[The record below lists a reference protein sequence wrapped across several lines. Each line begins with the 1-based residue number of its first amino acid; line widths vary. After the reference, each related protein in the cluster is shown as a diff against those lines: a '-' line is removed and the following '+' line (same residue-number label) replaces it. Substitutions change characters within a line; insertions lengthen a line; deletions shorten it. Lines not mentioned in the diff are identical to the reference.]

1 MSKKSTQ
8 NIRMKESYAYLK
20 SLHAGIGELIG
31 YQEFKMAWGSQVA
44 RIPTIKGRQQYI
56 SGISNKDVYN
66 VARTTASIAGRS
78 FKTGTAVSPKRI
90 SFLMGRGATVS
101 DIVKREFAM
110 SNAQAKMLKNI
121 QKDFRGWYTKETAE
135 KSGDALSRALND
147 GMGSGEGI
155 YSKEFLDKARQL
167 ITNKTAQKEYE
178 RTKPD
183 DIKAES
189 RKIAKE
195 RKALREKYNVK
206 KGEKQK
212 QYLERF
218 SPEDRLRYKSLKLS
232 EEKKDKREKL
242 IAELRQTVEE
252 GLTSDLNEGEL
263 ALGFMYYASETDFL
277 KLNAKDFGNI
287 MSILRL
293 AGLTEDDFTNYYS
306 PKEDT
311 MELDEE

>member
-66 VARTTASIAGRS
+66 VARTSADLTGRS
-78 FKTGTAVSPKRI
+78 FKTGAAVSPKRI

-101 DIVKREFAM
+101 DIVKREFVM

-121 QKDFRGWYTKETAE
+121 QKDFRSWYSKKDSTK
-135 KSGDALSRALND
+135 GDALSEAIIGDEN
-147 GMGSGEGI
+147 SI
-155 YSKEFLDKARQL
+155 STKSPYSDKFLDRARYL
-167 ITNKTAQKEYE
+167 INSKTARKEYE

-189 RKIAKE
+189 REIAKE
-195 RKALREKYNVK
+195 RKALREKYDVK

-218 SPEDRLRYKSLKLS
+218 SPEDRLRYQNLKLS
-232 EEKKDKREKL
+232 EEKRNRRTK
-242 IAELRQTVEE
+242 IINELKQTVEE
-252 GLTSDLNEGEL
+252 GLTSDLSEGEL
-263 ALGFMYYASETDFL
+263 ALGFMYYASESDFL
-277 KLNAKDFGNI
+277 KINQEEFGAL
-287 MSILRL
+287 MDILRT
-293 AGLTEDDFTNYYS
+293 AGLTDEDFANIYS
-306 PKEDT
+306 PKEQQV
-311 MELDEE
+311 